1 MQIKQIYE
9 MMINEN
15 LDYATMADKILSPK
29 MTKFALATSI
39 RRFCKI
45 NGLQAPKF
53 KRGRKAV
60 ETEFKLKD

>member
-1 MQIKQIYE
+1 
-9 MMINEN
+9 MINEGLN
-15 LDYATMADKILSPK
+15 YAQMAEKILSPK

-45 NGLQAPKF
+45 NDLQPPKF